1 MGQSTVFVVAVDFF
15 LVSLG
20 KKELDHPLVTVR
32 EMSPSFPPP
41 LLFSG
46 SRKTESEKAG
56 GGGGIEPGPESV
68 KNIK

>member
-20 KKELDHPLVTVR
+20 KKELDHPLAAVR
-32 EMSPSFPPP
+32 EISLGFALP

-56 GGGGIEPGPESV
+56 GGGGG
-68 KNIK
+68 KRT